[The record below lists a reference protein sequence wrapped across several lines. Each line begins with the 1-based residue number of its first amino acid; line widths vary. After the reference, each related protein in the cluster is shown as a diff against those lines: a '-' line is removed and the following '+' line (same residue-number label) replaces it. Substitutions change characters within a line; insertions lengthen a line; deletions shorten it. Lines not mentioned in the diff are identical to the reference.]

1 MVPKLVP
8 NWKLAK
14 SPRAASDVLKIKHPA
29 EAAWPARNALSES
42 EHSAEPR
49 CWGIR
54 RPGPPMAFLDVGA
67 EGFRKTY
74 RMCLR

>member
-29 EAAWPARNALSES
+29 EAAWAARCFGPGTALS
-42 EHSAEPR
+42 EPR
-49 CWGIR
+49 CWGMCG
-54 RPGPPMAFLDVGA
+54 PGPLLAFLDLGV

-74 RMCLR
+74 RTCVR